1 MYMVPTNLICM
12 EWTNFI
18 LITLGVLIVVYT
30 CIQFW
35 RFSYLWK
42 KLNHTNLDGY
52 KKVLGEGYRSRP
64 VDMKTRRYKWDKG
77 IFVVRAH
84 FDDKGNLIGT
94 QNISTR
100 FSRKRKEINL
110 N

>member
-1 MYMVPTNLICM
+1 M
-12 EWTNFI
+12 
-18 LITLGVLIVVYT
+18 G
-30 CIQFW
+30 
-35 RFSYLWK
+35 
-42 KLNHTNLDGY
+42 
-52 KKVLGEGYRSRP
+52 KKVPGEGYRSRP

-77 IFVVRAH
+77 IFMVRAH